1 MEKDN
6 NVINTYIKCVLDE
19 LKLKGLDFTGDI
31 SVNEY
36 DELFI
41 TFNNNQQQFHFKLKV
56 EGDFHDLPT
65 PIYLSQ
71 IIYKDFIKLYNLR
84 SVNLRLIDILNLLF
98 KCYMRKKK
106 HSNMVCYADENTRNK
121 IVVVEGD
128 CVVFP
133 VKDVWQDENFIHL
146 VIDEDFINK

>member
-1 MEKDN
+1 MEKDDSL
-6 NVINTYIKCVLDE
+6 INTYIKCVLDK
-19 LKLKGLDFTGDI
+19 LKLKGLDFVGDI
-31 SVNEY
+31 SVNKSG
-36 DELFI
+36 DSFI
-41 TFNNNQQQFHFKLKV
+41 TFSSNQQQFSFKLKV
-56 EGDFHDLPT
+56 KGNFLDLPT
-65 PIYLSQ
+65 PIYLSD
-71 IIYKDFIKLYNLR
+71 IIYKEYVKLYNLR
-84 SVNLRLIDILNLLF
+84 SVNMRLIDILNLLF

-121 IVVVEGD
+121 IVVVDGD

>member
-6 NVINTYIKCVLDE
+6 TFINTYILNVLDK

-31 SVNEY
+31 IVNEY
-36 DELFI
+36 GGSFI
-41 TFNNNQQQFHFKLKV
+41 TFSSNQQQFSFKLKV
-56 EGDFHDLPT
+56 KGNWIDLPT
-65 PIYLSQ
+65 PIYLSD
-71 IIYKDFIKLYNLR
+71 IIYKDYIKMYNLR
-84 SVNLRLIDILNLLF
+84 SINMRLIDILNLLF

-121 IVVVEGD
+121 IVVVDGD

-133 VKDVWQDENFIHL
+133 VKDVWQDENFVHL
-146 VIDEDFINK
+146 VIDEDFIDK